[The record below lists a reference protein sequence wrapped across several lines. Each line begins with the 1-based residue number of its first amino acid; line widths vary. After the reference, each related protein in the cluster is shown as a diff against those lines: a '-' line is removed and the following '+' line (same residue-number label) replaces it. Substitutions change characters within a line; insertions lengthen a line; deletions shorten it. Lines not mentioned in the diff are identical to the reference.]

1 MINIRLPNITAPTE
15 KEQLMQ
21 VKSYLH
27 QLVGELNWALSS
39 IESGNSSTA
48 ATGNPVTQDDL
59 KTSFNELKA
68 LIIKSSGGTDAVP
81 KSYVDPADV
90 ILSKNLNAL
99 GWYKIGTVSGDMCAV
114 VTLTIGGIFM
124 NNQASPSMVDIAT
137 QYNNARAFLRF
148 PSLSDNQISKIGVIK
163 ESTKVYGVYAY
174 YNTATENP
182 VKVNIHTHMGEFAP
196 AGWVASSVTESDMLA
211 VITLKQ

>member
-39 IESGNSSTA
+39 IETGNSNTVAKKTA
-48 ATGNPVTQDDL
+48 SGKPVTQDAM
-59 KTSFNELKA
+59 TP
-68 LIIKSSGGTDAVP
+68 LIIKH
-81 KSYVDPADV
+81 YVDPADV
-90 ILSKNLNAL
+90 KLAKSLNAQ
-99 GWYKIGTVSGDMCAV
+99 GWYKIGTMTGDMCAV
-114 VTLTIGGIFM
+114 VTVTIGGIFV

-148 PSLSDNQISKIGVIK
+148 PSLADGQISKIGVIK

-174 YNTATENP
+174 YNNTVENP
-182 VKVNIHTHMGEFAP
+182 VKVNVHTHMGEFAP
-196 AGWVASSVTESDMLA
+196 ADWVASSVSESNMLA